1 LDCRLHPGNLLAGIG
16 ESRCTGKHKT
26 PKETFMKSKYYAS
39 AACAVFSLLQLSGC
53 GGSDSVEVT
62 QRQTPYGAVVGVD
75 ESATKGVYSWKG
87 IPFAKAPVGD
97 LRWKAPVDPVAW
109 NSPMPT
115 NKFANACAQTGR
127 LFSPGLNNQLDDT
140 VSTTL
145 GQTVGSEDCLYL
157 NVWQPSAAATSPRP
171 VIVFVH
177 GGSNVSGY
185 TADPQYDGAALA
197 KAADAVVVT
206 VNYRV
211 GIFGFLNAAPLKTS
225 DAAESSGNFALL
237 DIIKALKFVNNSIAY
252 FGGDPQNVTL
262 MGHSAGAVNVLSL
275 LTSPLVKNTTP
286 ALFHRAIPLS
296 GGIALASSLPAGTSG
311 VLSPNVA
318 SEAQGKALLANLV
331 IADGLATDTA
341 SAETYLASRTPAQL
355 ADYLRSKSTDAV
367 LAMVRTKLAAA
378 GLSSSNPIPEGT
390 VLPQDP
396 IAAIKAGQYVKVPV
410 LVGNTHDEGTLF
422 AAFLATPSLGGLSGR
437 LIDDKTFFSIVTKN
451 NPEAAPTTSVEQW
464 IPSAYLPVET
474 PVTGFKARIDV
485 LTQNL
490 FFAQRDSVLNALKSQ
505 QAAVWAYQFDWNQ
518 LPKPFDTIFAAS
530 HAFDLPFVFGNFDNT
545 LFANVMNT
553 NANRPGRLA
562 LSDAMMKSI
571 SAFARKGDPNNDAL
585 KTSWPTWPAK
595 IVFDGTPTSA
605 VITVK

>member
-1 LDCRLHPGNLLAGIG
+1 M
-16 ESRCTGKHKT
+16 T
-26 PKETFMKSKYYAS
+26 SKYHAG
-39 AACAVFSLLQLSGC
+39 AACALLFLLQLSGC
-53 GGSDSVEVT
+53 GGGDSAGVT
-62 QRQTPYGAVVGVD
+62 QRNTPYGTVVGVD
-75 ESATKGVYSWKG
+75 ESTTKGVYSWKG
-87 IPFAKAPVGD
+87 IPFAKAPAGE

-109 NSPMPT
+109 TTPKAT
-115 NKFANACAQTGR
+115 DKFANACAQTGR
-127 LFSPGLNNQLDDT
+127 LFSPGLNNRLDDT
-140 VSTTL
+140 VSSTL

-157 NVWQPSAAATSPRP
+157 NVWQPSATSSAPRP

-211 GIFGFLNAAPLKTS
+211 GIFGFLNAASLKTS
-225 DAAESSGNFALL
+225 DPAESSGNFALL
-237 DIIKALKFVNNSIAY
+237 DIIKALKFVNASIAS

-262 MGHSAGAVNVLSL
+262 MGHSAGAVNVLAL
-275 LTSPLVKNTTP
+275 LTSPLARNASP
-286 ALFHRAIPLS
+286 ALFQRAIPLS

-311 VLSPNVA
+311 VLSPNPT
-318 SEAQGKALLANLV
+318 SQAQGAALLSNLV
-331 IADGLATDTA
+331 IGDGLAADA
-341 SAETYLASRTPAQL
+341 AGADAYIASRTPAQL
-355 ADYLRSKSTDAV
+355 ADYLRGKSTDAV
-367 LAMVRTKLAAA
+367 LNVVRTKLAAA

-390 VLPQDP
+390 VLPTDP

-410 LVGNTHDEGTLF
+410 LAGNTRDEGTLF

-451 NPEAAPTTSVEQW
+451 NPEAPPTTSVEQW
-464 IPSAYLPVET
+464 IPAAYLPVNT

-490 FFAQRDSVLNALKSQ
+490 FFTQRDSVLNALKSQ
-505 QAAVWAYQFDWNQ
+505 QSAVWAYQFDWDEM
-518 LPKPFDTIFAAS
+518 PKPFDAIFGAS
-530 HAFDLPFVFGNFDNT
+530 HAFDLPFVFGNFDNV
-545 LFANVMNT
+545 LFSNVINT
-553 NANRPGRLA
+553 SANRPGRLA

-585 KTSWPTWPAK
+585 KTTWPAWPSK
-595 IVFDGTPTSA
+595 IVFDGTQTSA
-605 VITVK
+605 TIAVK